1 MSDFEIK
8 RGMVFFLD
16 VTKIQQNPCASL
28 PTKNRPYVV
37 LSNDL
42 CNQSSTMI
50 HVAPIFTK
58 SYEDSIKK
66 WYLIP
71 FKESDDRESAINIS
85 SIMLIPKMY
94 CTSTNYSKSL
104 TSLVRFNKNLFDLID
119 SAICRQFAVN
129 TAVIRP
135 EVKET
140 IQQYPVYNQPIPVI
154 QNIPT
159 VPNIT
164 LPNITLNISV
174 NGVPVSTDAVSVEST
189 VADTDNSVDSVE
201 IVESVDNSIKESE
214 PQIVLG
220 AEKQEEN
227 TASTK
232 HEKKDYSDI
241 KVNKFKRHGRSFSK
255 KQINTLKKFI
265 IDNHRD
271 FNGDMTYYRI
281 GKIFGI
287 SLTAVQK
294 YAEEAKADFGK
305 SDNGKNVKHTGKP
318 SMLPKELYSEFLDF
332 YVNHTMEETL
342 EKYAKYGYTKAS
354 QIKDKLYSI
363 RKELNTYKVKRRNGS
378 VTTIKKNK

>member
-58 SYEDSIKK
+58 SYEDSSKK

-129 TAVIRP
+129 TDVIRP

-140 IQQYPVYNQPIPVI
+140 IQKYPVYNQPIPVI

-189 VADTDNSVDSVE
+189 VADMNDTISDAESIDNST
-201 IVESVDNSIKESE
+201 KEPE
-214 PQIVLG
+214 QQIVLG
-220 AEKQEEN
+220 VEKQEEN
-227 TASTK
+227 TVSTK
-232 HEKKDYSDI
+232 PEKKDYSDI
-241 KVNKFKRHGRSFSK
+241 KVNKFKRHGRSFST
-255 KQINTLKKFI
+255 KQINILKKFI

-294 YAEEAKADFGK
+294 YAEEAKADFCK
-305 SDNGKNVKHTGKP
+305 SDNEKNVKHTGKQ

-378 VTTIKKNK
+378 VTTVKKNK

>member
-71 FKESDDRESAINIS
+71 FKESDYRESAINIS

-104 TSLVRFNKNLFDLID
+104 TSLVRFNKNLFELID

-129 TAVIRP
+129 TDVIRP

-174 NGVPVSTDAVSVEST
+174 NGIPVSTDAVSVEST
-189 VADTDNSVDSVE
+189 VADMNDTISDAESIDNST
-201 IVESVDNSIKESE
+201 KETE
-214 PQIVLG
+214 QQIVLG
-220 AEKQEEN
+220 VEKQEEN

-232 HEKKDYSDI
+232 PEKKDYSDI
-241 KVNKFKRHGRSFSK
+241 KVNKFKRHGRSFST
-255 KQINTLKKFI
+255 KQINILKKFI

-294 YAEEAKADFGK
+294 YAEEAKADFDK
-305 SDNGKNVKHTGKP
+305 SDNGKNVKHTGKQ

-378 VTTIKKNK
+378 VTTVKKNK

>member
-58 SYEDSIKK
+58 SYEDSSKK

-104 TSLVRFNKNLFDLID
+104 TSLVRFNKNLFELID

-129 TAVIRP
+129 TDVIRP
-135 EVKET
+135 EVRET

-154 QNIPT
+154 QNVPT

-189 VADTDNSVDSVE
+189 VADMNDTISDSESIDNSTKGPE
-201 IVESVDNSIKESE
+201 Q
-214 PQIVLG
+214 QIVLG
-220 AEKQEEN
+220 VEKQEEN

-232 HEKKDYSDI
+232 PEKKDYSDI
-241 KVNKFKRHGRSFSK
+241 KVNKFKRHGRSFST

-305 SDNGKNVKHTGKP
+305 SDSGKNVKHTGKQ

-378 VTTIKKNK
+378 VTTVKKNK